1 MLMVYTHEAEEVF
14 VKRKSSLVA
23 VQVTDE
29 LFARPLKDRI
39 FKGQDEF

>member
-1 MLMVYTHEAEEVF
+1 MHEAKEVF

-29 LFARPLKDRI
+29 FKVEYLKGRLKKETSFI
-39 FKGQDEF
+39 QT